1 MDFSPQNRYRL
12 SISVYFQ
19 KPPKKIQCWKRII
32 YNYFFSIENN
42 VLTTNGSKINIY
54 ERNNQL
60 MQLVEKTSDPI

>member
-1 MDFSPQNRYRL
+1 MKQLVTF
-12 SISVYFQ
+12 
-19 KPPKKIQCWKRII
+19 KIHDGGQEYESFGIYNHKYSDVRII
-32 YNYFFSIENN
+32 EDFFSIENN